1 MEKYEGKSIL
11 KRTAIGKMRFYSRE
25 SSWCRERASRIVDAE
40 LARYEQAK
48 EQAVEQLHGLYEK
61 LSRKWVNRGA
71 IFDVH
76 PMMLGT
82 MI

>member
-11 KRTAIGKMRFYSRE
+11 KRTAIGKMRFYSRGE
-25 SSWCRERASRIVDAE
+25 QLVQRKSIADVDAE

-61 LSRKWVNRGA
+61 ALKEVGENRGGH
-71 IFDVH
+71 F
-76 PMMLGT
+76 
-82 MI
+82 